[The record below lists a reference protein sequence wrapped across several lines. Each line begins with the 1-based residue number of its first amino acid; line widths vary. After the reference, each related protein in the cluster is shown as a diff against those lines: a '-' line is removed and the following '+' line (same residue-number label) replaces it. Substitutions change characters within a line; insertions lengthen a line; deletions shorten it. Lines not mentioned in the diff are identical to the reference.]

1 VRIIFSVILVLFLV
15 FTSFTSFAVVNDDL
29 IKLTATAIK
38 DDTNIEQIKELIDK
52 GADINVKDK
61 NGWTPLRNVA
71 FIGRSATAKLLIDKG
86 ADVNASDLKG
96 NSILMSTAA
105 MPFPEQA
112 NILKMLLQKGAD
124 VNARNNEGWTALMQ
138 AARGHSAAII
148 QEAVRVGKEDAAQSF
163 ESIPFEMA
171 SLLIKNGA
179 DVNARDIR
187 GITALM
193 QAASEGHNRTVK
205 LLIESGADVNAQ
217 GPTGLTP
224 LMLAIPGKTE
234 AMKLLINGGADV
246 NRATTAGRT
255 ALISAARSG
264 DADAVKLLLDKGAD
278 IRVKDSWGRNAAT
291 YAGMGGQGDIL
302 RLLQSAGAKEAFDL
316 SKKEAY
322 VFGKILFIE
331 EGKEFEPHGRLAGAD
346 KGVVTFNM
354 ETGQLVNWMKIK
366 GGFFDAFKQS
376 IDGDGV
382 FCWKFPRGTYMID
395 RFIWQS
401 TRDTIYPQLVFQVPY
416 GMDAIYFGTVKITLK
431 TRKSF
436 PGTRYIDE
444 MVSIKIEDDLD
455 AAKEIIKRR
464 NPDFSGTI
472 EKILMIHDQHI
483 PINVKDQQKETVSR
497 ILNSLV
503 LPLLQIK

>member
-1 VRIIFSVILVLFLV
+1 VKIIFSVILILFLV
-15 FTSFTSFAVVNDDL
+15 FTSFTSYAEVNDDL
-29 IKLTATAIK
+29 IKLTATEIK

-52 GADINVKDK
+52 GANINVKDK

-71 FIGRSATAKLLIDKG
+71 FIGRTVTAKLLIDKG

-112 NILKMLLQKGAD
+112 NIFKMLLQKGAD
-124 VNARNNEGWTALMQ
+124 VNAPNNEGWTALMQ
-138 AARGHSAAII
+138 SARGHSAAII
-148 QEAVRVGKEDAAQSF
+148 QEAIRTGKEDVAQSF

-193 QAASEGHNRTVK
+193 QAASEGHNKTVK

-217 GPTGLTP
+217 EALGLTP
-224 LMLAIPGKTE
+224 LMFAIPAKTE
-234 AMKLLINGGADV
+234 TMKLLINGGADV
-246 NRATTAGRT
+246 NRATGTGRT

-264 DADAVKLLLDKGAD
+264 DTDAVKMLLDKKAD
-278 IRVKDSWGRNAAT
+278 IHVKDSWGRNAAT

-302 RLLQSAGAKEAFDL
+302 RLLQSAGAQETFDL

-331 EGKEFEPHGRLAGAD
+331 EGKEFEPYGGWTSAPAPLL
-346 KGVVTFNM
+346 FNT
-354 ETGQLVNWMKIK
+354 ETRQLVNWMKIK
-366 GGFFDAFKQS
+366 GGFFDAFKS
-376 IDGDGV
+376 EIDDDGG
-382 FCWKFPRGTYMID
+382 FCWKFPRGTYIID
-395 RFIWQS
+395 RFLWRS
-401 TRDTIYPQLVFQVPY
+401 TQTSKYPQLVFQVPY
-416 GMDAIYFGTVKITLK
+416 GADAIYFGTVKITLK
-431 TRKSF
+431 VRRGF
-436 PGTRYIDE
+436 MGTRYIDE
-444 MVSIKIEDDLD
+444 LVSIKIEDELD

-464 NPDFSGTI
+464 DPNFSGTI
-472 EKILMIHDQHI
+472 EKILMIHDYHI
-483 PINVKDQQKETVSR
+483 PINLKDQQKETIFKSL
-497 ILNSLV
+497 IFLV

>member
-1 VRIIFSVILVLFLV
+1 
-15 FTSFTSFAVVNDDL
+15 
-29 IKLTATAIK
+29 
-38 DDTNIEQIKELIDK
+38 
-52 GADINVKDK
+52 
-61 NGWTPLRNVA
+61 VA
-71 FIGRSATAKLLIDKG
+71 FIGRIATAKLLIDKG

-112 NILKMLLQKGAD
+112 SIFKMLLQKGAD

-138 AARGHSAAII
+138 AARGHAAAII
-148 QEAVRVGKEDAAQSF
+148 QETIKRGKEDVAQSF

-171 SLLIKNGA
+171 SLLIKSGA
-179 DVNARDIR
+179 NVNARDTR

-193 QAASEGHNRTVK
+193 QAVSEGHNKTVK

-217 GPTGLTP
+217 EALGLTP
-224 LMLAIPGKTE
+224 LMFAMPGKTE
-234 AMKLLINGGADV
+234 TMQLLINGGADV
-246 NRATTAGRT
+246 NRTTTSGRT

-264 DADAVKLLLDKGAD
+264 DINAVKLLLDKRAD

-302 RLLQSAGAKEAFDL
+302 LLLQSAGAREAFDL

-331 EGKEFEPHGRLAGAD
+331 EGKEFEPDGRLASAD
-346 KGVVTFNM
+346 KGAVTFNI

-366 GGFFDAFKQS
+366 GGFFDAFKPS
-376 IDGDGV
+376 IDSDGV
-382 FCWKFPRGTYMID
+382 FCWKFPKGTYIID

-416 GMDAIYFGTVKITLK
+416 GTDAIYFGTVKITLK
-431 TRKSF
+431 IRKSF

-444 MVSIKIEDDLD
+444 MVSIKIEDELD
-455 AAKEIIKRR
+455 TAKEIIKRHDP
-464 NPDFSGTI
+464 NFSGTI
-472 EKILMIHDQHI
+472 EKILMIHNKHI
-483 PINVKDQQKETVSR
+483 PINVKDQQKETILR
-497 ILNSLV
+497 ILNALV

>member
-1 VRIIFSVILVLFLV
+1 MKKIIFVLVILLLAFIPCN
-15 FTSFTSFAVVNDDL
+15 SFADINDDL
-29 IKLTATAIK
+29 IKLTAISIK
-38 DDTNIEQIKELIDK
+38 DDTNIEQIKGLIDK
-52 GADINVKDK
+52 GANVNIKNK

-71 FIGRSATAKLLIDKG
+71 FIGRIATAKLLIDKG

-112 NILKMLLQKGAD
+112 NIFKMLLQKGAD

-148 QEAVRVGKEDAAQSF
+148 QETIKRGKEDVAQSF
-163 ESIPFEMA
+163 ESIPYEMA
-171 SLLIKNGA
+171 SLLIKSGA
-179 DVNARDIR
+179 DVNARNIR

-193 QAASEGHNRTVK
+193 QAASEGHNKTVK
-205 LLIESGADVNAQ
+205 LLIESRADVNAQ
-217 GPTGLTP
+217 EASGLTP
-224 LMLAIPGKTE
+224 LMFSIPGKTE
-234 AMKLLINGGADV
+234 TMKLLINSGADV
-246 NRATTAGRT
+246 NRATSTGRT

-302 RLLQSAGAKEAFDL
+302 RLLQSAGAQEAFDL

-331 EGKEFEPHGRLAGAD
+331 EGKEFEPDGRLASAD
-346 KGVVTFNM
+346 KGVVTFNI

-366 GGFFDAFKQS
+366 GGFFDAFKPS
-376 IDGDGV
+376 IDSDGV
-382 FCWKFPRGTYMID
+382 FCWKFPRGTYIID

-416 GMDAIYFGTVKITLK
+416 GTDAIYFGTVKITLK
-431 TRKSF
+431 IRKSF

-444 MVSIKIEDDLD
+444 MVSIKIEDEIDT
-455 AAKEIIKRR
+455 AKEIIKKHD
-464 NPDFSGTI
+464 PSFSGTI
-472 EKILMIHDQHI
+472 EKILMSDDQHI
-483 PINVKDQQKETVSR
+483 PINVKTQQKETIFR